1 MKKLLFFAACAALC
15 ASCTPK
21 KPFTLAGTADSSADG
36 QTVYLYDYQEGRAV
50 DSTVVAEGRFSFGGR
65 IAGDVLRRVSLGR
78 NFVNVI
84 LEGGDFTVDLTEH
97 TVGGSEKNEQ
107 LNRFNTQYDSIGR
120 AFYENFM
127 TLKGD
132 ALLSEAEFEAKA
144 DALVAETN
152 VALGDL
158 ARPLVEANNN
168 ALGAY
173 AFLRWSSD
181 LETPEEFDAA
191 LALAGDRVREFAP
204 VKAIVDKHNALKKTA
219 EGMPFADFTIENL
232 SLIHI

>member
-84 LEGGDFTVDLTEH
+84 LEGGDFTVDLTGH
-97 TVGGSEKNEQ
+97 TVVVRRK
-107 LNRFNTQYDSIGR
+107 T
-120 AFYENFM
+120 
-127 TLKGD
+127 
-132 ALLSEAEFEAKA
+132 
-144 DALVAETN
+144 
-152 VALGDL
+152 
-158 ARPLVEANNN
+158 
-168 ALGAY
+168 
-173 AFLRWSSD
+173 SS
-181 LETPEEFDAA
+181 
-191 LALAGDRVREFAP
+191 
-204 VKAIVDKHNALKKTA
+204 
-219 EGMPFADFTIENL
+219 
-232 SLIHI
+232 